1 MYKLRLSISW
11 QGIFIC
17 YDKDKEE
24 KGSKPG
30 KKMSVYQQT
39 CMKLK
44 WYKFIFLEKVPR
56 QFPRQTWQV
65 DYKKLS

>member
-1 MYKLRLSISW
+1 MLMYKLRLSISW

-17 YDKDKEE
+17 YDKEE

-44 WYKFIFLEKVPR
+44 WYKFIFSVIKYVLRGLFVLHL
-56 QFPRQTWQV
+56 F
-65 DYKKLS
+65 L

>member
-44 WYKFIFLEKVPR
+44 WYKFIFSVIKYVLRGLFVLHL
-56 QFPRQTWQV
+56 F
-65 DYKKLS
+65 L